1 MKQTYTLNALF
12 DFVNKYP
19 EAIDNIKITH
29 FEHCGFNA
37 MEGCQ
42 YEINFKIITVP
53 KYRNKLIKVITN
65 STWLEDYGNDDE
77 TIKAELLD
85 TLLTEVACAK
95 PILNE

>member
-1 MKQTYTLNALF
+1 MKQAYTLNALF

-19 EAIDNIKITH
+19 EAIEDIKITH
-29 FEHCGFNA
+29 FERLSFNI
-37 MEGCQ
+37 MEGHQ

-65 STWLEDYGNDDE
+65 TTWLEDYGNDDE
-77 TIKAELLD
+77 SIKAELLD

>member
-1 MKQTYTLNALF
+1 MKQTYTLKALF

-29 FEHCGFNA
+29 FERLSFNI
-37 MEGCQ
+37 MEGHQ

-65 STWLEDYGNDDE
+65 STWLEDYGSDDE
-77 TIKAELLD
+77 SIKAELLD

-95 PILNE
+95 PILNQ